1 MLLLVVCFNDSN
13 EYLKKR
19 SKRTV
24 VKIQQI
30 YTYHFRL
37 FYFIWL
43 LFVLWIDSVGNEEES
58 KKLKSKKWPR
68 ANCVFIGWK
77 KVGPSWKL
85 QKKSLHVCALIVGE
99 SNRIKSISMI
109 ALAGC
114 FTARNW
120 KWNFIQQ
127 LMWICHK
134 TLFFA
139 MRTDAV
145 PVQIKFCFDSFPFR
159 VENHKCVFQFA
170 DAIQKNCMNFFVRGV
185 AFNKFPL

>member
-1 MLLLVVCFNDSN
+1 MTTGKLCIYRMEKSGP
-13 EYLKKR
+13 ELK
-19 SKRTV
+19 T
-24 VKIQQI
+24 
-30 YTYHFRL
+30 T
-37 FYFIWL
+37 
-43 LFVLWIDSVGNEEES
+43 
-58 KKLKSKKWPR
+58 
-68 ANCVFIGWK
+68 
-77 KVGPSWKL
+77 
-85 QKKSLHVCALIVGE
+85 KKSLHVCALIVGE

-127 LMWICHK
+127 LMWICHE

-170 DAIQKNCMNFFVRGV
+170 SAIQKKLHKFFCSQSRVQSIFFVNV
-185 AFNKFPL
+185 EFFPIASIALNLINHFCENHFELYA